1 MSNKDV
7 VCQRCSNNDAN
18 LRQCGRCYAVYYCSK
33 LCQSV
38 DWPHHK
44 AICVDNR
51 QSHNK
56 NKEAGPQSYSKDME
70 TRNLPITKE
79 KTLKSTDMPSTHKG
93 NGSAGKPAKPKT
105 IGKYPCEHCRSPG
118 ASKKCARC
126 QTVAYCS
133 RQCQKAD
140 WTNHKCKCEQK
151 NLKETLTLKLTEEE
165 ERIIKVHQER
175 DLEAK
180 VMTLYHEMS
189 AGNFTLTKNYTAP
202 VERFYETLS
211 LQQALKRAKR
221 PDGSLIKAKT
231 LAADLYPAH
240 DIVTELGDVPVER
253 VDMLTFLLQR
263 RKYILVAFMY
273 RYQENVM
280 RHGIYIKDAKDEE
293 SKVEFYLDQYHDD
306 PSPFFR
312 YSQIKPGGYICLKNP
327 VIHHFLD
334 RTYGFRVNNPDE
346 VKVLEMQIDRK

>member
-1 MSNKDV
+1 MLASLAFLPQLVSTMSNKDV

-180 VMTLYHEMS
+180 
-189 AGNFTLTKNYTAP
+189 
-202 VERFYETLS
+202 
-211 LQQALKRAKR
+211 
-221 PDGSLIKAKT
+221 
-231 LAADLYPAH
+231 
-240 DIVTELGDVPVER
+240 
-253 VDMLTFLLQR
+253 
-263 RKYILVAFMY
+263 
-273 RYQENVM
+273 
-280 RHGIYIKDAKDEE
+280 DAKDEE